1 MQLPAIREEEERRSL
16 IQDKEEE
23 EDDLLIKE
31 PMMKKKQEEEE
42 EGGNIVEEVKVKT
55 FPLQEIWHRFE
66 KQEEELEMVILAS
79 LTSFELGDRILLGL
93 LDSQQSNILLQSISS
108 KRDSINIP
116 IRNSPHRRD
125 HSHHLFSQ
133 FAFCVLRWTFCIGNL
148 FSLHGVAVGAFCK

>member
-42 EGGNIVEEVKVKT
+42 GGNIVEEVKVKT

-66 KQEEELEMVILAS
+66 KQEEELEMVISAS
-79 LTSFELGDRILLGL
+79 LKSFELGDR
-93 LDSQQSNILLQSISS
+93 S
-108 KRDSINIP
+108 
-116 IRNSPHRRD
+116 
-125 HSHHLFSQ
+125 
-133 FAFCVLRWTFCIGNL
+133 
-148 FSLHGVAVGAFCK
+148 VAG

>member
-42 EGGNIVEEVKVKT
+42 KEGVNIVEEVKVKT

-79 LTSFELGDRILLGL
+79 LKSFELGVR
-93 LDSQQSNILLQSISS
+93 S
-108 KRDSINIP
+108 K
-116 IRNSPHRRD
+116 
-125 HSHHLFSQ
+125 L
-133 FAFCVLRWTFCIGNL
+133 
-148 FSLHGVAVGAFCK
+148 

>member
-1 MQLPAIREEEERRSL
+1 MRRMQLPAIREEEERRSL
-16 IQDKEEE
+16 IQDKEEEE

-79 LTSFELGDRILLGL
+79 LTSFELGDR
-93 LDSQQSNILLQSISS
+93 S
-108 KRDSINIP
+108 
-116 IRNSPHRRD
+116 
-125 HSHHLFSQ
+125 
-133 FAFCVLRWTFCIGNL
+133 VLCRIAG
-148 FSLHGVAVGAFCK
+148 

>member
-1 MQLPAIREEEERRSL
+1 MRVMQLPAIREEEERRSL

-42 EGGNIVEEVKVKT
+42 EGVKIVEEVKVKT

-79 LTSFELGDRILLGL
+79 LKSFESGVR
-93 LDSQQSNILLQSISS
+93 S
-108 KRDSINIP
+108 K
-116 IRNSPHRRD
+116 
-125 HSHHLFSQ
+125 L
-133 FAFCVLRWTFCIGNL
+133 
-148 FSLHGVAVGAFCK
+148 

>member
-42 EGGNIVEEVKVKT
+42 GVKIVEEVKVKT

-79 LTSFELGDRILLGL
+79 LKSFELGVR
-93 LDSQQSNILLQSISS
+93 S
-108 KRDSINIP
+108 K
-116 IRNSPHRRD
+116 
-125 HSHHLFSQ
+125 L
-133 FAFCVLRWTFCIGNL
+133 
-148 FSLHGVAVGAFCK
+148 